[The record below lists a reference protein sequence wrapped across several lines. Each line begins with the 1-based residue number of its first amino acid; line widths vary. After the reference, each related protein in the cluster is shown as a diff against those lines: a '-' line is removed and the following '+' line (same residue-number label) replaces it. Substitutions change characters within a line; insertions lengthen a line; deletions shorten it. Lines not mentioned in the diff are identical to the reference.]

1 MKTREES
8 VISEPLDWTL
18 PPRHSAGDR
27 HAQVQ
32 PSTVKHLG
40 EYSLSTYVSITQNWA
55 ELRLGRVV
63 RDSQSQSEA
72 YRLLGLVLNLDQG
85 QGGGLPPDQ

>member
-8 VISEPLDWTL
+8 VTSEPLDWTL

-32 PSTVKHLG
+32 PSTVKRLG
-40 EYSLSTYVSITQNWA
+40 EYSLSKYVSVTQNWA

-72 YRLLGLVLNLDQG
+72 YGLLGLVLIPGQDQG
-85 QGGGLPPDQ
+85 EGLPPDQ